1 MSVLSLS
8 KPKIKKPSD
17 ALLRVTMT
25 GICGSDPHMYDG
37 RTLLDKEHPNRA
49 KEFYGLIIIL
59 TLLGMLI
66 NFAGINPVRALF
78 WTAVINGFLAPPLLI
93 LILKISNDRKIMGE
107 RVNGRILNIAGWTTF
122 AAMAAAA
129 VALI

>member
-1 MSVLSLS
+1 MSVSSLP
-8 KPKIKKPSD
+8 KPKIKKSTD
-17 ALLRVTMT
+17 ALLRVTTT
-25 GICGSDPHMYDG
+25 GICGSDLHMFDG
-37 RTLLDKEHPNRA
+37 RTPLDKEHPSRA
-49 KEFYGLIIIL
+49 KEFYGLINIL

-107 RVNGRILNIAGWTTF
+107 RVNGRILHIAGWITF
-122 AAMAAAA
+122 ATLAAAA
-129 VALI
+129 VELI